1 VDEQMKDIAIHME
14 ALDDFVS
21 RARTQN
27 AEHHDSHAQSL
38 KDLSSTVSDSY
49 SNIGTHFTS
58 SYDRV
63 KDLGEEMATKTIT
76 LQDALSPLDT
86 TLRQPLAE
94 LRSNIVSTLLQEYV
108 PTGDTPL
115 KQQYQF
121 PTTLPRTDSHEK
133 LLENVRQ
140 PAVSTTPL
148 VSPTKYIPVIFN
160 DVATP
165 AKEEVSPPSNP
176 TSETAPTLGLRE
188 IDLNIHAG
196 SLGFVPLSTDTAS
209 SNDAEARPAFKRSM
223 TASGMRLPQK
233 SAKRATVV
241 PLEGRENNI
250 IPVAAFS
257 QSTGRRRS
265 PRIGGGLS

>member
-1 VDEQMKDIAIHME
+1 MKDIAIHME

-58 SYDRV
+58 TYDRV
-63 KDLGEEMATKTIT
+63 KDLGEEMSAKTTI
-76 LQDALSPLDT
+76 LQNALSPLDT

-115 KQQYQF
+115 KLQYQF
-121 PTTLPRTDSHEK
+121 PTTLPRTEPHEK
-133 LLENVRQ
+133 LLELLRQ

-165 AKEEVSPPSNP
+165 TKEEEVTPPSNP
-176 TSETAPTLGLRE
+176 TSDAAPTLGLRE
-188 IDLNIHAG
+188 IDANIHAG
-196 SLGFVPLSTDTAS
+196 SLSSVPLSTDTVS
-209 SNDAEARPAFKRSM
+209 SNDAEVRPAFKRSM

-233 SAKRATVV
+233 SSKRQTVV

-250 IPVAAFS
+250 IPVSAFS

>member
-1 VDEQMKDIAIHME
+1 MKDIAIHME

-27 AEHHDSHAQSL
+27 AEHHDNHALSL
-38 KDLSSTVSDSY
+38 DELSSTVSASY

-58 SYDRV
+58 TFDRV
-63 KDLGEEMATKTIT
+63 KDLGEEMSAKTTT

-115 KQQYQF
+115 KMQYQF
-121 PTTLPRTDSHEK
+121 PTTLPRTEPHEK
-133 LLENVRQ
+133 LLESVRQ
-140 PAVSTTPL
+140 PAISTTP
-148 VSPTKYIPVIFN
+148 VASPTKYIPVIFN

-165 AKEEVSPPSNP
+165 TKEEEVSPPSNS
-176 TSETAPTLGLRE
+176 TSDTAPTLGLRE

-196 SLGFVPLSTDTAS
+196 SLSSVPLSTDTAL

-250 IPVAAFS
+250 LPVASFS